1 MKDDELLTPEGMDR
15 IAEQYENTLRSKQ
28 NDLVAEVKKARDFEI
43 YTCLKTLKNYSNTE
57 RNFVANYLL
66 DLLEKEML

>member
-28 NDLVAEVKKARDFEI
+28 NDLASEVKIARDFEV
-43 YTCLKTLKNYSNTE
+43 YTCLKILKNYSNTE

-66 DLLEKEML
+66 DLLRKEML

>member
-28 NDLVAEVKKARDFEI
+28 NDLAAEVKKARDFEV
-43 YTCLKTLKNYSNTE
+43 YTCLKILKNYSNTE